1 MILQVRTPSFGG
13 DFRGGQVN
21 LQLRMFES
29 LTVDTLA
36 RIWHYMTLCIW
47 LCIGSSMLFSLA
59 ASSRWAVSTGLCLRW
74 LATIKVSGPVQPCSN
89 HKISQSGWNTDPQ
102 LPIDQNWMRS
112 SQFWHHAGSTQDTTP
127 GTSTELL
134 LSHGYAASTSLPRQT
149 SGPREPQRSPQ
160 DTSTYQWCCPTSASS
175 AEQRIS
181 WWNNDP
187 HAGAPA

>member
-1 MILQVRTPSFGG
+1 
-13 DFRGGQVN
+13 
-21 LQLRMFES
+21 
-29 LTVDTLA
+29 
-36 RIWHYMTLCIW
+36 
-47 LCIGSSMLFSLA
+47 MLFSLA

-102 LPIDQNWMRS
+102 LYGKIDQNWMRS

-149 SGPREPQRSPQ
+149 SGPREPRDLHRIPQR
-160 DTSTYQWCCPTSASS
+160 TSDVVPLQHLQLSNAFHDGIMIHMLVHQPRRNS
-175 AEQRIS
+175 I
-181 WWNNDP
+181 
-187 HAGAPA
+187 